1 MTGLR
6 MAADDLGR
14 EPDGRCGVIF
24 LNCEV
29 LSSASRMPTLTRF
42 ALACVLTLGAVYCAA
57 LALARLVEPTQR
69 QIVETIPQERIER
82 PASRVDAR
90 LVGRDSGAGLE
101 SASTNRLARA
111 IESFG
116 FAR

>member
-1 MTGLR
+1 MG
-6 MAADDLGR
+6 AA
-14 EPDGRCGVIF
+14 GVIF

-42 ALACVLTLGAVYCAA
+42 ALACVLTLGVVYCAA
-57 LALARLVEPTQR
+57 LALAMLVEPTRR
-69 QIVETIPQERIER
+69 QMVETIPQERLER
-82 PASRVDAR
+82 PARRSDAA
-90 LVGRDSGAGLE
+90 GQDSGAGLE

-111 IESFG
+111 LESFG

>member
-1 MTGLR
+1 

-14 EPDGRCGVIF
+14 EPDGRCAVIF

-42 ALACVLTLGAVYCAA
+42 ALACVLTLAAVYCAA
-57 LALARLVEPTQR
+57 LALATLVEPTQR
-69 QIVETIPQERIER
+69 QMVETIPQERLER
-82 PASRVDAR
+82 RASRADAG
-90 LVGRDSGAGLE
+90 LASWDSGAGLE

-111 IESFG
+111 LESFG